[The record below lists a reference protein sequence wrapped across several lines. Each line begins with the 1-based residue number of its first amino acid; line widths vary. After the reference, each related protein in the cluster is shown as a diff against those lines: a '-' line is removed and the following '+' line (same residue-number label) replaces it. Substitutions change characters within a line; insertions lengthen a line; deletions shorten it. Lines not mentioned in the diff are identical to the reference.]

1 MIRYSQEIRQ
11 RERFQFGRNWRRFL
25 TVLDED
31 RIARAERSLTD
42 MLEMEGLEGKRFL
55 DIGCGSGLFSLAA
68 RRLGATVYS
77 FDYDPQ
83 SVACALDLK
92 LRYFPVDPD
101 WVVAEG
107 SVLNHRHLTT
117 LGKFDIVYAWGVL
130 HHTGDMAA
138 ALKNVCD
145 LVAPKGKLFLAI
157 YNDQGRADTF
167 RPAVLSRR
175 DRRIVG
181 GCVGPSVRRPGR
193 GAARRVRF
201 DGGLLDLL
209 EYPVAE
215 RQHE

>member
-42 MLEMEGLEGKRFL
+42 MLEMEGFEGKRFL

-101 WVVAEG
+101 RG
-107 SVLNHRHLTT
+107 PRCT
-117 LGKFDIVYAWGVL
+117 
-130 HHTGDMAA
+130 
-138 ALKNVCD
+138 
-145 LVAPKGKLFLAI
+145 
-157 YNDQGRADTF
+157 
-167 RPAVLSRR
+167 
-175 DRRIVG
+175 VG
-181 GCVGPSVRRPGR
+181 LR
-193 GAARRVRF
+193 
-201 DGGLLDLL
+201 
-209 EYPVAE
+209 
-215 RQHE
+215 